1 MNQEATVPHMI
12 HSVAYGSASKRANQ
26 KITDISDLIY
36 DSYKK
41 YNSLSTS
48 TIEKL
53 RFKHRIKV
61 VQNLEENAIKNVI
74 RSVQSNSFVNFYLT
88 GEEIHE
94 FYALVKESILRQQFY
109 GQHIKGL
116 NLSGDNDTTPL
127 YENIK
132 IDFDSFKGFF
142 AALSSWSSANNM
154 ERLALRVFK
163 FADDNNDNLI
173 NFLEFLI
180 LMVLLTKS
188 DIESRLKLFFCM
200 HQIPLPKDS
209 QLYLED
215 DSPEDGQTPTNPLV
229 SSKVVLEIGTEAN
242 EELNFFEIND
252 EIAAEASESIVNYS
266 EFEHCSNMSS
276 TSSAELVTYDYP
288 KMPLFEILPPSL
300 SKSAS
305 PGQSPM
311 YFFNRR
317 MDSREDGKSDSPSD
331 SKKLPTLNLTQFY
344 QLWSTLYDL
353 FDNEECRLG
362 QTIKK
367 FGLHLLDIAETAA
380 KEINFEAVVQ
390 CPPVDLSIIKQQP
403 KSDLKSEQKSELLAD
418 SSAVAGAAA
427 ATPSSFN
434 LDATSTDSFEM
445 VSNQN
450 EQKLQAAS
458 QTSVLINELDVQH
471 AITIHYTHFKASLLI
486 EEPLSSFFEKVYETD
501 ELFNRYRN
509 NQQNERTANSF
520 SSKE

>member
-1 MNQEATVPHMI
+1 MI

-109 GQHIKGL
+109 GPHIKGL
-116 NLSGDNDTTPL
+116 NLGGDNDTTPL

-142 AALSSWSSANNM
+142 AALASWSNANNM
-154 ERLALRVFK
+154 ERLALRAFK

-188 DIESRLKLFFCM
+188 EIDSRLKLFFCM

-215 DSPEDGQTPTNPLV
+215 DSQEDGQTPTNPLV

-288 KMPLFEILPPSL
+288 KIPLFEILPPSL

-311 YFFNRR
+311 HFFNRR
-317 MDSREDGKSDSPSD
+317 LDSKEDGKSDSPNE

-380 KEINFEAVVQ
+380 KEINFETVVRCSAAVE
-390 CPPVDLSIIKQQP
+390 PSIIKEQP
-403 KSDLKSEQKSELLAD
+403 KSDLKCEQKSELLAD

-427 ATPSSFN
+427 TTPSSSN
-434 LDATSTDSFEM
+434 LDATSTDSFEI
-445 VSNQN
+445 VSHQ
-450 EQKLQAAS
+450 QQQQAALAN

-471 AITIHYTHFKASLLI
+471 AITVHYTHFKASLLM
-486 EEPLSSFFEKVYETD
+486 EEPLASFFEKVFETD
-501 ELFNRYRN
+501 ELFIRYRN
-509 NQQNERTANSF
+509 NQQNERTASSF
-520 SSKE
+520 SSKD

>member
-1 MNQEATVPHMI
+1 MI

-94 FYALVKESILRQQFY
+94 FYTLVKESILRQQFY

-215 DSPEDGQTPTNPLV
+215 DSQEEGQTNPLV
-229 SSKVVLEIGTEAN
+229 SSKVVLEVGTEAN
-242 EELNFFEIND
+242 EDLNFFEIND
-252 EIAAEASESIVNYS
+252 EVAAEASESIVNYS

-311 YFFNRR
+311 HFFNRR
-317 MDSREDGKSDSPSD
+317 MDSKEDGKSDSPAD
-331 SKKLPTLNLTQFY
+331 AKKLPTLNLTQFY

-380 KEINFEAVVQ
+380 KEINFEAVVR
-390 CPPVDLSIIKQQP
+390 CPAVDLSIIKQQP

-418 SSAVAGAAA
+418 SSA
-427 ATPSSFN
+427 ATPSSSN
-434 LDATSTDSFEM
+434 LDATSTDSFEI
-445 VSNQN
+445 VSHQNN
-450 EQKLQAAS
+450 EQKLQAAN
-458 QTSVLINELDVQH
+458 QTSMLINELDVQH

-486 EEPLSSFFEKVYETD
+486 EEPLAGFFEKVYETD
-501 ELFNRYRN
+501 ELFIRYRN
-509 NQQNERTANSF
+509 NQQNERTPSSF
-520 SSKE
+520 SSKD